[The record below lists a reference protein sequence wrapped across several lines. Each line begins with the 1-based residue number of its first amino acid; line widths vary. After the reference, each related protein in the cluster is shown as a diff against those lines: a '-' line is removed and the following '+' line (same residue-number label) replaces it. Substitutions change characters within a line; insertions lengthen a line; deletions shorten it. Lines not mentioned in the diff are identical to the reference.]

1 MPLNWLNHFP
11 LHLRL
16 FQDKLSLCFRFCR
29 SLSLLSIHSRL
40 HQIYLCSVQ
49 LLSKQLR
56 LPQHMFFQKF
66 VCRIFDC
73 YGNLLCIKNI
83 ITYFLLNGN
92 RCIVT
97 PSAAFDLS
105 TLICT
110 LSLPYDVP
118 LVLSNTSAFES
129 DVIS

>member
-1 MPLNWLNHFP
+1 MPLNWSNHFP

-56 LPQHMFFQKF
+56 LPQHMFFRNLF
-66 VCRIFDC
+66 CRIFDC

-83 ITYFLLNGN
+83 ITYFCSTVTVALL
-92 RCIVT
+92 T

-110 LSLPYDVP
+110 LSLPYDFP